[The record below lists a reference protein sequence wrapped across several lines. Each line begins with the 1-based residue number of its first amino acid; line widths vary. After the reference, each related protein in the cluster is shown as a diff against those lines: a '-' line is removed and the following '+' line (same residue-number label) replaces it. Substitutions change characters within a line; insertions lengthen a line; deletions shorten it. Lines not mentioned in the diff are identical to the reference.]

1 MTKLERMMKFY
12 KYLNKS
18 LVITLLMTMTAGFL
32 SCDDDEQDL
41 GSGSLTNTVIQS
53 VNVQNGSNWKEA
65 TQVKVGTKIRIEGN
79 NLSTVSSACFNGL
92 EVVAKD
98 FLTQGNTYIEV
109 VIPQNTPLGYQV
121 EEEAL
126 KNTVMVR
133 SDINEFV
140 FPLNIISWKLAVNGV
155 RVFADANDPIGALT
169 TTAAIGEEIQL
180 EGAGLNYVNKVY
192 FNGRGVNITSENHLA
207 STALRVVIPEDTPL
221 GEHIG
226 DVNDE
231 NVIKLETELG
241 ETYNYSFTISGPTI
255 TVNETVTGT
264 DSYPVTLIAL
274 GSDIVLSGTNL
285 NLVKEVYCNG
295 TLVTDFVA
303 TETTLTISVPADL
316 PVGEENVPNVEDMNT
331 IRLVSDYSVKVIG
344 IKFAGNAAAPFITGV
359 SHTMAKAGEFIYI
372 YGMNFESIRE
382 IVFPGGVEA
391 TNFEAIDDKHIKVV
405 VPPGGDQTPGY
416 ITVVS
421 ASGEG
426 YSYQDINC
434 KSCLFINFD
443 EVNAYEGSNTVK
455 FDGINLPMSSTQ
467 TASSDPFPIDNPEN
481 APAAPDKYRVIPDG
495 DTRDIT
501 VYKISADGDDLLKFR
516 FNYGKVWSVVVANS
530 GGLVTDETLCSDLA
544 IEFDFYM
551 SCSWT
556 LGAWRWETGKNS
568 TDGDGRIT
576 LPSWNQNGEVVP
588 FEFYGGWRTMVI
600 PLSQLACFNGLTV
613 IEAKVNFPSSQN
625 TFISLKAGNFKGSG
639 GISSKGSDMIGYQL
653 GFGNFRLVP
662 YTKPEKQ

>member
-1 MTKLERMMKFY
+1 MTKLERMMKLY

-18 LVITLLMTMTAGFL
+18 LIITLLMTMTAGFL

-41 GSGSLTNTVIQS
+41 RSGSLTNTVIQS

-109 VIPQNTPLGYQV
+109 VIPQNTPLGFQV
-121 EEEAL
+121 EEEVL

-140 FPLNIISWKLAVNGV
+140 FPLNIISWKLAVIGV
-155 RVFADANDPIGALT
+155 RVFADVNDPIGALT

-255 TVNETVTGT
+255 TVNETVSGT
-264 DSYPVTLIAL
+264 DGQPVTLIAL

-372 YGMNFESIRE
+372 YGMNFESIRK
-382 IVFPGGVEA
+382 ILFPGGVEA
-391 TNFEAIDDKHIKVV
+391 TNFETIDDKHIKAV
-405 VPPGGDQTPGY
+405 VPNGGDQTAGY

-434 KSCLFINFD
+434 KSCLFLDF
-443 EVNAYEGSNTVK
+443 ERVNAYAGSNQAK
-455 FDGINLPMSSTQ
+455 FDGINLTMSGTKSASST
-467 TASSDPFPIDNPEN
+467 PFPVDNPDN
-481 APAAPDKYRVIPDG
+481 APAAPNKYRVIPDG

-501 VYKISADGDDLLKFR
+501 VDKISLNGDDLLKFR
-516 FNYGKVWSVVVANS
+516 FDYGKVWSVVVANS
-530 GGLVTDETLCSDLA
+530 GGMVTDATLCSDLA
-544 IEFDFYM
+544 IEFEFYM
-551 SCSWT
+551 PCSWT
-556 LGAWRWETGKNS
+556 LGAWRWETGKNF

-576 LPSWNQNGEVVP
+576 LTSWNQNGQIVP

-600 PLSQLACFNGLTV
+600 PLSQLACFKGLTV
-613 IEAKVNFPSSQN
+613 DDAKNAFPSSLQ
-625 TFISLKAGNFKGSG
+625 TFISLKAGNFKGSN